1 MAKLKGINCKLYDGA
16 TLIPTE
22 DWTLDEGMDLEDT
35 TDQGDS
41 ATEWTAMLGNATVS
55 FTGYWDPSDSGHTGL
70 VTKIRAGTAIS
81 FTGIFSGTKGS
92 GSAIGVTG
100 SFILEKFT
108 RKTATKGI
116 VEFTAS
122 GKVSGAVTDA
132 TNL

>member
-16 TLIPTE
+16 TLLPTK
-22 DWTLDEGMDLEDT
+22 DWSLDEGMDLEDT
-35 TDQGDS
+35 TVQGAAS
-41 ATEWTAMLGNATVS
+41 TEWTAMLGNGSVS
-55 FTGYWDPSDSGHTGL
+55 FTGYWDPADSGHTGL
-70 VTKIRAGTAIS
+70 VTKIRAGTPIS

-108 RKTATKGI
+108 RKTAVKGI

>member
-1 MAKLKGINCKLYDGA
+1 MAKLKGINCKLYDGSDV
-16 TLIPTE
+16 IPTK
-22 DWTLDEGMDLEDT
+22 DWSLDEGMDLEDT
-35 TDQGDS
+35 TAQGAAS
-41 ATEWTAMLGNATVS
+41 TEWTAMLGNGTVS
-55 FTGYWDPSDSGHTGL
+55 FTGYWDPAVAAHTAL
-70 VTKIRAGTAIS
+70 VTKLRAGTPIS

-108 RKTATKGI
+108 RKTAVKGI